1 MNARAELFSSR
12 PDAAGL
18 VFELVDHLDAMLA
31 YWDENQMCG
40 FANAA
45 YRQWFGR
52 SKEDMAHISLSQ
64 LLGPLYA
71 KNLPYI
77 EAAYRGEAQRF
88 EREIPCPDG
97 KLRHSLATYIPRIV
111 DGKVRGIFV
120 HVADVTPLKQLEGEL
135 RAAKAEA
142 ERLATHDFLTGLPN
156 RVLLFDR
163 IEQTLAH
170 CARSGELAALVSL
183 DIDDFKKINDNY
195 GHPAGD
201 RFLVEVARRLT
212 HAVRQCDTVVRMGG
226 DEFIILLTDLGS
238 PEHASVMAERLVR
251 SLAEPLDIDGRTIPA
266 SCSVGLALSAAGLPG
281 GEAWIARSDR
291 ALYRAKGLGKNRF
304 AFDTGPAP
312 GSEAGTLSE

>member
-1 MNARAELFSSR
+1 MNARVDVALH
-12 PDAAGL
+12 PDATEL

-31 YWDENQMCG
+31 YWDEHQMCG

-52 SKEDMAHISLSQ
+52 SKEEMAHISLSQ

-77 EAAYRGEAQRF
+77 DAAYRGEVQRF
-88 EREIPCPDG
+88 ERDIPCPDG

-111 DGKVRGIFV
+111 DGQVRGIFV

-170 CARSGELAALVSL
+170 CARSGALAALVSV
-183 DIDDFKKINDNY
+183 DIDDFKTINDTF

-201 RFLVEVARRLT
+201 RFLIEVAQRLT

-226 DEFIILLTDLGS
+226 DEFILLLTDLDS
-238 PEHASVMAERLVR
+238 PAQASAMAGRIVE
-251 SLAEPLDIDGRTIPA
+251 SLSRPVEVDGRLLPS
-266 SCSVGLALSAAGLPG
+266 SCSLGIALSG
-281 GEAWIARSDR
+281 GGAVQAESWIARSDR
-291 ALYRAKGLGKNRF
+291 ALYRAKQRGKNQW
-304 AFDTGPAP
+304 ALAVD
-312 GSEAGTLSE
+312 